1 MKNWIATFFRIVRD
15 DKGQTQGYPIPW
27 AIERPSL
34 YAFLAAYADSPEGL
48 PDSELTLPDEAPP
61 GTGSE
66 LRWAP
71 GALDG
76 VLGHHASA
84 DDVDTADE
92 VMAALLATLD
102 DPTRHMARL
111 YQLVA
116 DGSVLGFIDQ
126 LVERLQQRPGLPRA
140 RLHALAL
147 WLARSSPDRGAVKF
161 ALALLGVLDSGSQR
175 ELFLTFG
182 QHEEFT
188 LFATIALGHTLAPP
202 ERERAWWALARKVR
216 GWGRIHLVERLA
228 ENPSPAVQDWLLRE
242 GYQNSVMVEY
252 LAYPCAVGG
261 NLLAALSGQ
270 DVDDALLDG
279 AVEMIEALINGGP
292 ARDINDYADGTE
304 AVLHLLDHLAR
315 RPPRHLGHFLA
326 VEGILDFVRDPNQD
340 WDGLAGHGWTQAS
353 RDDIAR
359 RAEAIRNDP
368 HWSALV
374 HAGLEQEEERAFWLA
389 AHAGKRLDIDP
400 WDAWYERQRS
410 ERSSAWYQL
419 MQTSDP
425 QRIARVIDLARQ
437 QLDLEHIASG
447 PSNALGL
454 GPEYRQHSALDFIL
468 QDLGRFPVQ
477 GWDLVATGLASPVV
491 RNRHMA
497 LKALAAWGRNQWP
510 ADALQ
515 LLRRTLDREPEQSV
529 RDRIAELLQP
539 QLVEAPP
546 RDAD

>member
-34 YAFLAAYADSPEGL
+34 HGFLAAFAEAPGGL
-48 PDSELTLPDEAPP
+48 PDSEITLPDEAPTA
-61 GTGSE
+61 TGNE

-102 DPTRHMARL
+102 DPTRNMARL
-111 YQLVA
+111 YQMVA

-175 ELFLTFG
+175 ELFMTFG

-188 LFATIALGHTLAPP
+188 LFATIALGNTLAPP

-228 ENPSPAVQDWLLRE
+228 QTPSPAVQDWLLRE

-270 DVDDALLDG
+270 DVDDGLLDG

-292 ARDINDYADGTE
+292 AQDINDYADGAE

-315 RPPRHLGHFLA
+315 RPPRHLGHFLV
-326 VEGILDFVRDPNQD
+326 VEGIRDFARDPHQD
-340 WDGLAGHGWTQAS
+340 WEQLARHGWTEAC
-353 RDDIAR
+353 REDIAR
-359 RAEAIRNDP
+359 RADAIRENP
-368 HWSALV
+368 QWPQLV
-374 HAGLEQEEERAFWLA
+374 HQGLGEDEERLFWLA
-389 AHAGKRLDIDP
+389 ATAAGHLDIDP
-400 WDAWYERQRS
+400 WDAWFERQRS
-410 ERSSAWYQL
+410 QRSSAWYQL
-419 MQTSDP
+419 MQTNDP
-425 QRIARVIDLARQ
+425 QRASRVLELARQ
-437 QLDLEHIASG
+437 QLDLAHIASG
-447 PSNALGL
+447 PGSALGL

-497 LKALAAWGRNQWP
+497 LKTLAAWGRNQWP
-510 ADALQ
+510 ADTLQ

-529 RDRIAELLQP
+529 RERIAELLQP
-539 QLVEAPP
+539 QLVETPRPP
-546 RDAD
+546 E